1 MARAKRPNPEDI
13 TQICFA
19 IDTRTFEVV
28 RVLGKR
34 NGSYTLGE
42 GSYGNPHGNPLEAE
56 VMLIHAYISELR
68 CLPFH
73 LYNDPSLRTS
83 KPT

>member
-1 MARAKRPNPEDI
+1 MARANRPNPEDI

-42 GSYGNPHGNPLEAE
+42 GSYSNPHCHPIETE
-56 VMLIHAYISELR
+56 VALIRSYISAASWHR
-68 CLPFH
+68 H
-73 LYNDPSLRTS
+73 TS
-83 KPT
+83 TPRPWRA